1 MCRIAVIPSVN
12 ETCADDLVGK
22 TAVVIDVL
30 RATSTIITALQY
42 GCEGVIPV
50 ETVYQAKER
59 QQEGT
64 YLGGERNGKK
74 IPGFELG
81 NSPFEYMSPE
91 LRGKKVILTT
101 TNGTRAIQKSSKAS
115 CVVAAALLNVRAAA
129 RYCLSLKRDIA
140 VICAGTK
147 DRFSLED
154 GLCAGLFITEVEK
167 QSTERVDVDDFGAA
181 MRSSYFHVKDRLEEE
196 ILSCRNGRRLSNI
209 GLEEEVSYCSQ
220 TNITDVVP
228 ILVHDTLIAKF

>member
-12 ETCADDLVGK
+12 ETSAEDLVGK

-59 QQEGT
+59 QLEGT

-74 IPGFELG
+74 IPGFDLG

-140 VICAGTK
+140 VICAERRIVFLWK
-147 DRFSLED
+147 MVSVRDCSSQKWRSRARKEWMWMILERR
-154 GLCAGLFITEVEK
+154 CA
-167 QSTERVDVDDFGAA
+167 AA
-181 MRSSYFHVKDRLEEE
+181 ISM
-196 ILSCRNGRRLSNI
+196 
-209 GLEEEVSYCSQ
+209 
-220 TNITDVVP
+220 
-228 ILVHDTLIAKF
+228 